1 MYINQKLGK
10 LGEDI
15 ISNYIQ
21 KQGYKIL
28 ERNFEC
34 SQGEIDIIAKD
45 KDEMVF
51 IEVKTRTDMSY
62 GEAREAIT
70 KTRKR
75 HLINSIKYYI
85 YKRNLEKEF
94 IRIDVAEVYIKN
106 QNVRINYI
114 KNAIIDKAY
123 K

>member
-34 SQGEIDIIAKD
+34 SQGEIDIIAKN
-45 KDEMVF
+45 KNELVF
-51 IEVKTRTDMSY
+51 IEVKTRSNTNFGTPS
-62 GEAREAIT
+62 EAVD
-70 KTRKR
+70 
-75 HLINSIKYYI
+75 
-85 YKRNLEKEF
+85 YKKQKH
-94 IRIDVAEVYIKN
+94 I
-106 QNVRINYI
+106 
-114 KNAIIDKAY
+114 
-123 K
+123 